1 MDRMEYLFNLRS
13 LHHLYVIYR
22 FDFFVSVLECNNAIK
37 RKETWITKSLFSF
50 LEAPPLGL
58 EPKTP

>member
-1 MDRMEYLFNLRS
+1 MDRMEYYFNLRS

-37 RKETWITKSLFSF
+37 GKRDLEYQISFPFS
-50 LEAPPLGL
+50 
-58 EPKTP
+58 

>member
-1 MDRMEYLFNLRS
+1 MDRMEYLFNFRS

-50 LEAPPLGL
+50 FEAPPLGL